1 MGVVALLHL
10 GVGALL
16 VVVAWLVPRH
26 VARARWATPII
37 LLLDIAPI
45 ALGAGLLGFAT
56 GRPLFAGLVVLAL
69 GAGFA
74 LVDYTMRETLR
85 EPVVFSATAELPQVF
100 THPHL
105 YLPFA
110 GPGLVLGGAAAA
122 ILGGLALLVVEP
134 PLWTPHPFAALV
146 ALGLIA
152 GCGWLVGR
160 EPLLGTAA
168 RALRRLAPSGE
179 PFADAASLGPFAML
193 LVHTIIARAERK
205 ARQLALAAPA
215 VVQERGTEA
224 RGPIII
230 VQCESFFD
238 ARRLSPLIPRGLLPG
253 FDACCASAALFGRF
267 AVPAWGAY
275 TMRAEFAV
283 LSGVPESELGYDR
296 FNPY

>member
-1 MGVVALLHL
+1 MGAVAVSHL
-10 GVGALL
+10 AAGALL
-16 VVVAWLVPRH
+16 VLVAWLLPRH
-26 VARARWATPII
+26 VARARRAA
-37 LLLDIAPI
+37 LSVMLLDMAPI
-45 ALGAGLLGFAT
+45 ALGAGWLGFAT

-122 ILGGLALLVVEP
+122 ILGGLVLLVLEP
-134 PLWTPHPFAALV
+134 PLWTPRPVAALV
-146 ALGLIA
+146 ELGLIA
-152 GCGWLVGR
+152 AGGWLVGR
-160 EPLLGTAA
+160 EPLLGAAA

-205 ARQLALAAPA
+205 ARQVALAAPA
-215 VVQERGTEA
+215 VVQ
-224 RGPIII
+224 
-230 VQCESFFD
+230 
-238 ARRLSPLIPRGLLPG
+238 
-253 FDACCASAALFGRF
+253 
-267 AVPAWGAY
+267 
-275 TMRAEFAV
+275 
-283 LSGVPESELGYDR
+283 
-296 FNPY
+296 